1 MKRIVILTE
10 SELVHLVNRVLNEQ
24 DTLGQKWGTGK
35 LIRLPMGSDNTN
47 DYIRIEITP
56 KRGKDDVIVAVKTT
70 TKLRSEIKNN
80 LDVFNQIEKL
90 LGNKFFGSST
100 DPNWDVSSG
109 LVDSQVTKNIVD
121 MLKKLKVDSKNN
133 MFTESVST
141 RLINKVI
148 KEQTQK
154 KKING
159 SAMSFLQNTSP
170 SMNPALGVNFIPECY
185 RYSRSVS
192 GLMANYG
199 ASDSEID
206 SYIDYLGVYGK
217 VPGTGIPIPYQG
229 NDLQMMLQ
237 ILWGSGT
244 GGSFG
249 GNFKELGPIEDR
261 TLDLK
266 GVLYPTVEDIRASYT
281 KKKGESLY
289 KSLSKKF
296 TDSKED
302 IQKKNQI
309 INVLLDAYQ
318 KWIDCVNEG

>member
-1 MKRIVILTE
+1 MSKIVRLTE
-10 SELVHLVNRVLNEQ
+10 SDLVRLV
-24 DTLGQKWGTGK
+24 K
-35 LIRLPMGSDNTN
+35 
-47 DYIRIEITP
+47 
-56 KRGKDDVIVAVKTT
+56 
-70 TKLRSEIKNN
+70 
-80 LDVFNQIEKL
+80 
-90 LGNKFFGSST
+90 
-100 DPNWDVSSG
+100 
-109 LVDSQVTKNIVD
+109 
-121 MLKKLKVDSKNN
+121 
-133 MFTESVST
+133 
-141 RLINKVI
+141 KVI
-148 KEQTQK
+148 KEQSQN

-159 SAMSFLQNTSP
+159 SAMSFLQNSSP

-185 RYSRSVS
+185 RYSRSVK

-229 NDLQMMLQ
+229 DDLQMMLQ

-244 GGSFG
+244 SGSFG

-261 TLDLK
+261 TVNNN
-266 GVLYPTVEDIRASYT
+266 GILYPTVEDIRASYT

-309 INVLLDAYQ
+309 IGLLLGAYQ
-318 KWIDCVNEG
+318 KWIDCVNKG